1 MWEECNINKKQKRII
16 NFARIVALTFLV
28 CVIFYV
34 ATKLKTNPELTS
46 SENIVRIVSSNPIIA
61 VLEFVLLYVLK
72 GISMVFP
79 SAVLNIAAGM
89 IFDFPFSSVVSGL
102 GIFVEFILMYA
113 VGKFLGKDIVEGIKQ
128 KYPIVNKLDSFQTH
142 NSFFISFIIR
152 IMGVVSYDMAS
163 IYLGASGVKFL
174 GFILGSMCGA
184 TLNIIIDGLFGKYI
198 FNPFS
203 WQIWVVVIIRGT
215 VIAMAILVK
224 NILVAREIRT
234 LLHNN

>member
-1 MWEECNINKKQKRII
+1 MWEGCNINRKQKRIMSFI
-16 NFARIVALTFLV
+16 RIASLTALV
-28 CVIFYV
+28 GVIIYV
-34 ATKLKTNPELTS
+34 AVSLKTNPELAS
-46 SENIVRIVSSNPIIA
+46 SENIVKLVSPNPIIA
-61 VLEFVLLYVLK
+61 TLEFVMLYVLK

-89 IFDFPFSSVVSGL
+89 IFDFPFSAVVSGV
-102 GIFVEFILMYA
+102 GIFVEFILLYA

-203 WQIWVVVIIRGT
+203 WQIWVVVIIRGI

-224 NILVAREIRT
+224 KYVSSKGNKNAVT
-234 LLHNN
+234 

>member
-128 KYPIVNKLDSFQTH
+128 KYPVVNKLDSFQTH

-224 NILVAREIRT
+224 KYISSKGNKNAVT
-234 LLHNN
+234 

>member
-1 MWEECNINKKQKRII
+1 MWEGCNINRKQKRIMSFI
-16 NFARIVALTFLV
+16 RIASLTALV
-28 CVIFYV
+28 GVIIYV
-34 ATKLKTNPELTS
+34 AVSLKTNPELAS
-46 SENIVRIVSSNPIIA
+46 SENIVKLVSPNPIIA
-61 VLEFVLLYVLK
+61 TLEFVMLYVLK

-89 IFDFPFSSVVSGL
+89 IFDFPFSALVSGV
-102 GIFVEFILMYA
+102 GIFVEFILLYA

-128 KYPIVNKLDSFQTH
+128 KYPIVNKLNSFQTH

-174 GFILGSMCGA
+174 GFILGSMCGG

-224 NILVAREIRT
+224 KYISSKGNKNAVA
-234 LLHNN
+234 

>member
-1 MWEECNINKKQKRII
+1 MWEGCNINRKQKRIMSFI
-16 NFARIVALTFLV
+16 RIASLTALV
-28 CVIFYV
+28 GVIIYV
-34 ATKLKTNPELTS
+34 AVSLKTNPELAS
-46 SENIVRIVSSNPIIA
+46 SENIVKLVSPNPIIA
-61 VLEFVLLYVLK
+61 TLEFVMLYVLK

-89 IFDFPFSSVVSGL
+89 IFDFPFSALVSGV
-102 GIFVEFILMYA
+102 GIFVEFILLYA

-128 KYPIVNKLDSFQTH
+128 KYPIVNKLNSFQTH

-174 GFILGSMCGA
+174 GFILGSMCGG

-224 NILVAREIRT
+224 KYISSKENKDAVA
-234 LLHNN
+234 

>member
-16 NFARIVALTFLV
+16 RFARIVALTFLV

-34 ATKLKTNPELTS
+34 ATKLKTNPELAS
-46 SENIVRIVSSNPIIA
+46 SENIVRLVSSNPIIA

-89 IFDFPFSSVVSGL
+89 IFDFPFSAVVSGV
-102 GIFVEFILMYA
+102 GIFVEFILLYA

-203 WQIWVVVIIRGT
+203 WQIWVVVIIRGI

-224 NILVAREIRT
+224 KYVSSKGNKNAVT
-234 LLHNN
+234 

>member
-1 MWEECNINKKQKRII
+1 MWEGCNINRKQKRIMSFI
-16 NFARIVALTFLV
+16 RIASLMALV
-28 CVIFYV
+28 GVIIYV
-34 ATKLKTNPELTS
+34 AVSLKTNPELAS
-46 SENIVRIVSSNPIIA
+46 SENIVKLVSPNPIIA
-61 VLEFVLLYVLK
+61 TLEFVMLYVLK

-89 IFDFPFSSVVSGL
+89 IFDFPFSALVSGV
-102 GIFVEFILMYA
+102 GIFVEFILLYA

-128 KYPIVNKLDSFQTH
+128 KYPIVNKLNSFQTH

-174 GFILGSMCGA
+174 GFILGSMCGG

-224 NILVAREIRT
+224 KYISSKENKDAVA
-234 LLHNN
+234 

>member
-34 ATKLKTNPELTS
+34 ATKLKTNPELAS

-79 SAVLNIAAGM
+79 SAVLNIAAGT
-89 IFDFPFSSVVSGL
+89 IFDFPFSAVVSGV
-102 GIFVEFILMYA
+102 GIFVEFILLYA

-203 WQIWVVVIIRGT
+203 WQIWVVVIIRGI

-224 NILVAREIRT
+224 KYISSKGNKNAVT
-234 LLHNN
+234 